1 MPSFR
6 FPALPAV
13 LLAGLAT
20 FSLVAQPD
28 GPPPAGFGFPGGPGA
43 FGPPM
48 GMGQETKLVAR
59 FDTNGDKRLDAAERA
74 AAREY
79 HLANRANRGGRGG
92 GFGGPGG
99 RDPGR
104 NLAPATPGE
113 MIAPA
118 DVKPVAA
125 DVPLFDATVLRTV
138 FLTFESPGWE
148 KELEDFNNTDV
159 EVPATLVVD
168 GRTYRDVGVH
178 FRGASSFMMVPAGSK
193 RSLNL
198 SLDFV
203 HPDQNLLGQRTLNLL
218 NANDDPSFLHSALYS
233 HVARQYLAA
242 PQVAFVRVVINGENW
257 GVYPLAEQ
265 FNKDF
270 VKSRY
275 NTVKGARWKV
285 GGSPNGRG
293 GFTYLGEDL
302 VAYKRAYEIKTKDD
316 AASWEKL
323 IRVCRL
329 LDQTPADQLETALAP
344 HLDIDT
350 ALRFLALDVVF
361 ANADGFWTRASDYS
375 IAEDAQGRLRV
386 IPHDMNETFSF
397 GGGRGG
403 FPGAR
408 GGPDGR
414 QGPDGRVAD
423 ERGGPRPD
431 RDGNAGG
438 PASPGAPA
446 FGPGGG
452 SRGGFGGPPG
462 GGRGGPEL
470 DPFAA
475 EKNPNATL
483 AQKLLA
489 VPALR
494 VRYAT
499 YVREIASTWLDWQR
513 LGPVAGA
520 MHDLIAPEIARDTKK
535 LVTTEAFA
543 ASLSGD
549 ARSLKNFADQRRA
562 FLLAHPEIAAVAR
575 TP

>member
-1 MPSFR
+1 MQTRMSAPF
-6 FPALPAV
+6 AAAV
-13 LLAGLAT
+13 LGLAC
-20 FSLVAQPD
+20 SLSASAQPG
-28 GPPPAGFGFPGGPGA
+28 GPPGPGFPGGPGA

-48 GMGQETKLVAR
+48 GMGLETKLVAR
-59 FDTNGDKRLDAAERA
+59 FDTDGDRRLNAAERA
-74 AAREY
+74 AAREF

-92 GFGGPGG
+92 FGGPGG
-99 RDPGR
+99 RGPGR
-104 NLAPATPGE
+104 NLAPAGPGE
-113 MIAPA
+113 TISPA

-125 DVPLFDATVLRTV
+125 ETPLFTTTALRTL
-138 FLTFESPGWE
+138 FLTFESADWE

-159 EVPATLVVD
+159 EIPATLVVD
-168 GRTYRDVGVH
+168 GRTYRDIGVH

-203 HPDQNLLGQRTLNLL
+203 HPDQTLLGHRTLNLL

-233 HVARQYLAA
+233 HVVRQYIAA
-242 PQVAFVRVVINGENW
+242 PQVAFARVVINGENW

-275 NTVKGARWKV
+275 DTTKGARWKV
-285 GGSPNGRG
+285 GGSPMGRG

-329 LDQTPADQLETALAP
+329 LEETPPEKLEAALAP
-344 HLDIDT
+344 HLEIDT

-397 GGGRGG
+397 GGGPGGGRGG
-403 FPGAR
+403 FPGGR
-408 GGPDGR
+408 GGPGGSDR
-414 QGPDGRVAD
+414 RDSPRP
-423 ERGGPRPD
+423 EPRGGNDATP
-431 RDGNAGG
+431 
-438 PASPGAPA
+438 PA
-446 FGPGGG
+446 FAPGSAAPG
-452 SRGGFGGPPG
+452 RGGFGGPPG
-462 GGRGGPEL
+462 AGRGGPEL

-483 AQKLLA
+483 ALKLLA

-499 YVREIASTWLDWQR
+499 YVREMAATWLDWQR

-520 MHDLIAPEIARDTKK
+520 LHDLIAPEIARDTKK

-549 ARSLKNFADQRRA
+549 ARSLKSFADQRRA
-562 FLLAHPEIAAVAR
+562 FLLAHPEVAALAR

>member
-1 MPSFR
+1 MQPSR
-6 FPALPAV
+6 FSALTAAALLGGLCSATV
-13 LLAGLAT
+13 L
-20 FSLVAQPD
+20 AQPD
-28 GPPPAGFGFPGGPGA
+28 GPPPGGFGFPGGPGG

-74 AAREY
+74 AAREF

-92 GFGGPGG
+92 FGGRG
-99 RDPGR
+99 PGR
-104 NLAPATPGE
+104 NLAPASPGE
-113 MIAPA
+113 TISPA
-118 DVKPVAA
+118 DVQPVPAA
-125 DVPLFDATVLRTV
+125 TPLFATTVLRTL
-138 FLTFESPGWE
+138 FLTFESPDWE

-159 EVPATLVVD
+159 ELPATLVVD

-203 HPDQNLLGQRTLNLL
+203 HADQHLLGHRTLNLL
-218 NANDDPSFLHSALYS
+218 NANDDPSFLHSALFS
-233 HVARQYLAA
+233 HVARQYIAA
-242 PQVAFVRVVINGENW
+242 PQVAFARVVINGENW
-257 GVYPLAEQ
+257 GIYPLAEQ

-275 NTVKGARWKV
+275 DTPKGARWKV

-293 GFTYLGEDL
+293 GFSYLGDDHA
-302 VAYKRAYEIKTKDD
+302 AYKRAYEIKTKDD

-329 LDQTPADQLETALAP
+329 LEQTPPEKLEAALAP
-344 HLDIDT
+344 HLDVDT

-361 ANADGFWTRASDYS
+361 VNGDGFWTRASDYS

-397 GGGRGG
+397 GGG
-403 FPGAR
+403 
-408 GGPDGR
+408 
-414 QGPDGRVAD
+414 
-423 ERGGPRPD
+423 
-431 RDGNAGG
+431 
-438 PASPGAPA
+438 
-446 FGPGGG
+446 
-452 SRGGFGGPPG
+452 PG

-499 YVREIASTWLDWQR
+499 YVRDMAVTWLDWQR

-549 ARSLKNFADQRRA
+549 ARSLKRFADQRRA
-562 FLLAHPEIAAVAR
+562 FLLAHPEIKALAP